1 MANFIDGYNLAMARV
16 RALHKAKT
24 GHERGAGAWLAT
36 QLGVTRQS
44 IDNFGDRSSG
54 FPRKHAK
61 KLCKITGLSE
71 SDIWP
76 GITLPVD
83 LPTEIADEI
92 IVQSRRRR
100 RSPAEIVVEL
110 VRIGLKRESKK

>member
-16 RALHKAKT
+16 RALHKANT
-24 GHERGAGAWLAT
+24 GHEHGAGAWLAGK
-36 QLGVTRQS
+36 LGVTRQS
-44 IDNFGDRSSG
+44 VDNWGERNG
-54 FPRKHAK
+54 FPRKYAS
-61 KLCKITGLSE
+61 KLCKITELAE

-83 LPTEIADEI
+83 LPSEIADEI

>member
-16 RALHKAKT
+16 RALHKANT
-24 GHERGAGAWLAT
+24 GHEHGAGAWLAK
-36 QLGVTRQS
+36 QLDTTRQS
-44 IDNFGDRSSG
+44 IDNYGNRTG